1 MIKSIQS
8 NQLYI
13 DNNDVNEDDVLY
25 DPRLKSALTMVNNES
40 NPPAIKFLGV
50 YIDQNLNYKYHIKQ
64 ISLKVSKAMFFIRTA
79 KNFLTIS
86 ALKSLYYSLIH
97 CHLIY
102 ALPIWSCTSES
113 NIKPLILLLK
123 KAIR

>member
-1 MIKSIQS
+1 MVFSSKQFNYDQI
-8 NQLYI
+8 QLYI

-79 KNFLTIS
+79 KFFLTIS
-86 ALKSLYYSLIH
+86 ALKLLYYSLIH

-102 ALPIWSCTSES
+102 ALPI
-113 NIKPLILLLK
+113 
-123 KAIR
+123 